1 MDLQVLDDLIAIVEA
16 GSVTDAAA
24 LRNVTQPAFTRRLQ
38 SIEKMLGIQVIR
50 RGSKPARPSDALLQN
65 IEEIR
70 ALAYALRRLQNDL
83 LNTANPERVL
93 SIAALHAI
101 SLAHLPPVLNRLNQ
115 ILPLSRI
122 RLRAANRDECY
133 MWLMTGQ
140 VRVMMIYE
148 TEKSLRQINSE
159 LVERTVVCEERMIPV
174 CSTIN
179 GAVERWSQR
188 APISIPLVGYPEDS
202 VLGTIL
208 RDEILTRSAA
218 QFSLAATTEFSS
230 AVLELCE
237 HGLGI
242 AWVPERL
249 AAEKLASGQIV
260 ELTDRAL
267 FPTISLNVSM
277 FRLHTVN
284 TDFSNAAWDTLKVL
298 FRNA

>member
-24 LRNVTQPAFTRRLQ
+24 RRNVTQPAFTRRLQ

-65 IEEIR
+65 IDEIR
-70 ALAYALRRLQNDL
+70 TLAYALRRLQNDL
-83 LNTANPERVL
+83 LHTANPERVL

-101 SLAHLPPVLNRLNQ
+101 SLAHLPPVLSRLNQ

-148 TEKSLRQINSE
+148 TEQSLRQINSE
-159 LVERTVVCEERMIPV
+159 LVERTVVCKERMIPV
-174 CSTIN
+174 CSTSN
-179 GAVERWSQR
+179 GAADRWSQR

-208 RDEILTRSAA
+208 RDEILTRSDA

-230 AVLELCE
+230 AVLELCG
-237 HGLGI
+237 HGLGV

-249 AAEKLASGQIV
+249 AAEKLASGKIV
-260 ELTDRAL
+260 ELTDRTI
-267 FPTISLNVSM
+267 FPAIDLNVSM
-277 FRLHTVN
+277 FRLHTIN
-284 TDFSNAAWDTLKVL
+284 TDFSNSAWDTLKVL